1 MANSA
6 SSSLMRFSLRSSWE
20 RNIPVCSVASLV
32 CRRRSHFSL
41 SSRSF
46 SLAST
51 FTASSLSYSTERPI
65 TFKHR
70 IQLDWK
76 FGWNSLLLNLHY
88 EIKSWITRKQSLE
101 KSIQVCGQCWA
112 ARTVEAQSVWIL
124 REIVALKSSLFCA
137 AHSCVWNRAAAP
149 LGSPAWRKAAASGSP
164 GRPSPLS
171 DAYGPTSWLRRIRGG
186 KREERSVTVRGQQN

>member
-1 MANSA
+1 
-6 SSSLMRFSLRSSWE
+6 MRFSLRSSWE

-51 FTASSLSYSTERPI
+51 FTASSLSYSTERLI
-65 TFKHR
+65 TFKQR

-76 FGWNSLLLNLHY
+76 FELNSLLLNLHY
-88 EIKSWITRKQSLE
+88 EIKSSISKKQSLE
-101 KSIQVCGQCWA
+101 KSIKVCGQYWA
-112 ARTVEAQSVWIL
+112 ARTVEAQSLRIL
-124 REIVALKSSLFCA
+124 REMVKLLSSLFCA
-137 AHSCVWNRAAAP
+137 AHSCVWSHAAAP

-171 DAYGPTSWLRRIRGG
+171 DAYGPTSWLLMGG
-186 KREERSVTVRGQQN
+186 EREREERSKLGQ